1 MAGEVVHDYDV
12 ASAKGRKQDLGDIG
26 LEPVAVDR
34 AVEHHR
40 RDHTIEP
47 EAGHE
52 GRRFA
57 MAVRESNT
65 QPLAAGT
72 APVRAR
78 HVRRSPGLINEYE
91 TRGIEIRL
99 RFEQCLA
106 LLQDVG
112 PILLNSMAGLF
123 LRVSP

>member
-1 MAGEVVHDYDV
+1 MAGEVVHNYDV
-12 ASAKGRKQDLGDIG
+12 AWAEGREQNLSDIG

-40 RDHTIEP
+40 RDHAIEP
-47 EAGHE
+47 KARHE
-52 GRRFA
+52 RRRLA
-57 MAVRESNT
+57 MAVRETNA
-65 QPLAAGT
+65 QPLASGT

-78 HVRRSPGLINEYE
+78 HVRRGPGLINEYE
-91 TRGIEIRL
+91 PRGIEIRL
-99 RFEQCLA
+99 RFEPCLA

-112 PILLNSMAGLF
+112 PILLNRMAGLF